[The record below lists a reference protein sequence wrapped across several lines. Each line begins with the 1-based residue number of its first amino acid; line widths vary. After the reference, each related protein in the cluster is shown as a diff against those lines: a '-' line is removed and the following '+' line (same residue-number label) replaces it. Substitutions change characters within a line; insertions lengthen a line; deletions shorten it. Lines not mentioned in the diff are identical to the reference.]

1 MKRTGN
7 VPNPAGRNPRP
18 KKPRLATNQSPVAT
32 PASIEHPVLSR
43 MYSEVL
49 SLRHYLLSRLPASSR
64 SKNRRRNLS
73 QLGKCTGH
81 QDTAPRGIDPELS
94 KLLDATLVG
103 VVPSPRAGNPEVA
116 ARERDG
122 DLETFTQ
129 EVAASNGTAGTFK
142 PGYFLQAEIVDFV
155 IWRLFKR
162 STSYRPSHLLCHGFQ
177 RSGGHAQH
185 GPQKT
190 AHSIP
195 GVSSSFR
202 NNGVETLKGPLWCRL
217 HAVLGKEGRVIM
229 MDMLTDCGIFS
240 PVEGSQGDGNLLQM
254 SGIPISELQAV
265 PGLDSVPAVVSGN
278 SFTTRKPSGL
288 TSENRTPN
296 AITFV
301 RNRMLYARAALN
313 AKGGVRFGMRHIH
326 VLNRFPDLDNH
337 QQTVHILR
345 HIFPRQYGL
354 HNVFA
359 SVVDKRETTMAFK
372 DYTLREKEIHQAMCR
387 EIPESKRTNELVLRW
402 KQRVP
407 KRLRGQAT
415 ELINKLRKL
424 TKRCAY
430 VELLRH
436 YCPVEGLDLSS
447 KPCWRKSALQPK
459 DHASRGVDP
468 VEGRKADSDSLSKP
482 RAVEDTCFTDMA
494 CPTAHVSAFCR
505 AVLAKVIPNAFWGT
519 EENKRMIMFWIDHFV
534 SLRRFESLTLHQVT
548 ESIQISTLA
557 WLRPPGQDPAAS
569 MAKSDH
575 DKRREILLE
584 FVYWVFDSFLIPL
597 IRSNFHVTESNV
609 HRNRLFYFRHDVW
622 RMLAEPSLSNLRFN
636 LFEEVPTEHATRLL
650 SVRPLGYSKIRL
662 LPKKVGVRLI
672 TNLKRRQQIVR
683 NGVTVLGR
691 SINSVMS
698 PAFNVITYEKSLH
711 PEKFGSSLFSVGD
724 MFPKLSTFKQSLFEQ
739 GLGGAPL
746 YFAKVDVQSCF
757 DTIPQQRLLAMVD
770 SLLSLQEYHT
780 GKHVEVRALGQ
791 LQRLDGQY
799 VNPVPQKRYVAHSAG
814 GKDNAPFDSLVR
826 DNYVGS
832 KANTVFVN
840 TNAQRLET
848 KDDLMQLLREHVER
862 NLIKIGKRFY
872 RQKTGIP
879 QGSILSTILC
889 NFFYAELEHE
899 VLSFALGGDCLL
911 LRLLDDFCLISTNRA
926 HAERF
931 VQVMHRGHADY
942 GVEVKSSKS
951 LANFDVATEDGT
963 RIPRCVSGMRFPYCG
978 VQIDMRTLEV
988 SKSNARTGP
997 ANVIDSLTVDLAKV
1011 PGQTFHRKALNG
1023 FKIQLQA
1030 MLIDTS
1036 FNSVATVLANLYQ
1049 SFHEAA
1055 VRCFEYAR
1063 SLSKARPIH
1072 SSLLISTV
1080 DSIMALAFVMLQRR
1094 TRSRAAQNAEKVR
1107 GVISRRQVQWLASR
1121 AFHSVFQR
1129 RQTQHSTVLAYLRG
1143 AQAAVRPTNKAERCM
1158 LEDAARLACI

>member
-1 MKRTGN
+1 MKRKGN
-7 VPNPAGRNPRP
+7 DPHPAGGRNPRS
-18 KKPRLATNQSPVAT
+18 KKARLATDQSHAAT
-32 PASIEHPVLSR
+32 PPAIEHPVLSR
-43 MYSEVL
+43 LYPEVL

-73 QLGKCTGH
+73 RLGIPTRH
-81 QDTAPRGIDPELS
+81 QDTAPRGIDLELAD
-94 KLLDATLVG
+94 LLDATLVG
-103 VVPSPRAGNPEVA
+103 VVPSPRAGNPESA

-122 DLETFTQ
+122 DLESFTQ
-129 EVAASNGTAGTFK
+129 EVAASNGSAGTFK
-142 PGYFLQAEIVDFV
+142 PGYFPQAEIVDFV

-177 RSGGHAQH
+177 PSGGHAQH
-185 GPQKT
+185 GSQKT

-195 GVSSSFR
+195 GMSSFFR
-202 NNGVETLKGPLWCRL
+202 NTAVETLKGPLWCRL
-217 HAVLGKEGRVIM
+217 HAVLGNEGRAIM

-240 PVEGSQGDGNLLQM
+240 LIKESQGDGNLLQM
-254 SGIPISELQAV
+254 SGISISELQPV
-265 PGLDSVPAVVSGN
+265 PGLDSIPAVVSAN
-278 SFTTRKPSGL
+278 NFATRKPNSL

-301 RNRMLYARAALN
+301 RSRMMYARAALN

-326 VLNRFPDLDNH
+326 VLNRYPDLDDH
-337 QQTVHILR
+337 QQAVHILR
-345 HIFPRQYGL
+345 HVFPRQYGL
-354 HNVFA
+354 HNVFT

-387 EIPESKRTNELVLRW
+387 EIPDIKRTNEFVLRW
-402 KQRVP
+402 KRSVP
-407 KRLRGQAT
+407 RRLRGQAMV
-415 ELINKLRKL
+415 LINKLRKL
-424 TKRCAY
+424 NKRCSY

-436 YCPVEGLDLSS
+436 YCHVEELDLSS
-447 KPCWRKSALQPK
+447 KPACRKSALQPK
-459 DHASRGVDP
+459 DHASLGAVP
-468 VEGRKADSDSLSKP
+468 AEGRKADSVSRPKP
-482 RAVEDTCFTDMA
+482 RAVEDSCFTDMA

-505 AVLAKVIPNAFWGT
+505 AALAKVIPNAFWGT
-519 EENKRMIMFWIDHFV
+519 EENKRMIMFWIDGFV

-548 ESIQISTLA
+548 ESIQISTVT

-575 DKRREILLE
+575 DKRREIFLE

-597 IRSNFHVTESNV
+597 VRSNFHVTESNV

-622 RMLAEPSLSNLRFN
+622 RMLAEPSLSNLRLN
-636 LFEEVPTEHATRLL
+636 LYEEVPTDHATKLL
-650 SVRPLGYSKIRL
+650 SVRSLGYSKIRL
-662 LPKKVGVRLI
+662 LPKKVGVRMI

-683 NGVTVLGR
+683 NGVTILGR

-724 MFPKLSTFKQSLFEQ
+724 MFPKLSAFKQSLFEQ
-739 GLGGAPL
+739 GFGDAPL

-757 DTIPQQRLLAMVD
+757 DTIPQQRLLAMID

-799 VNPVPQKRYVAHSAG
+799 VNPVPQKRYIAHSAG
-814 GKDNAPFDSLVR
+814 GKDIAPFDSLVR
-826 DNYVGS
+826 DNHVKA

-840 TNAQRLET
+840 TSAQKFET

-862 NLIKIGKRFY
+862 NLVKIGKRFY

-931 VQVMHRGHADY
+931 VQVMHRGHAEY
-942 GVEVKSSKS
+942 GVAVRSSKS
-951 LANFDVATEDGT
+951 LANFDVAAEDGT
-963 RIPRCVSGMRFPYCG
+963 RIPRCVSGRRFPYCG

-988 SKSNARTGP
+988 SKSNERTGP
-997 ANVIDSLTVDLAKV
+997 ANVVDSLTVDLAKV

-1080 DSIMALAFVMLQRR
+1080 DGIMALAFVMLQRR
-1094 TRSRAAQNAEKVR
+1094 TRSRAARNAEKIR
-1107 GVISRRQVQWLASR
+1107 GDISRRQVQW
-1121 AFHSVFQR
+1121 
-1129 RQTQHSTVLAYLRG
+1129 
-1143 AQAAVRPTNKAERCM
+1143 
-1158 LEDAARLACI
+1158 